1 MPLSTFMGLETTLR
15 GILAQQLAIDV
26 TGHNISNANTV
37 GYTRQAAVLAPTTP
51 YTEPGVSRPPQAG
64 QLGTG
69 VDVTSY
75 MRVRDTFL
83 DIQYRAQSMRQG
95 MATATQDG
103 LQQVQRAFTEPGDQG
118 LNSLLASY
126 WSSWQDVSNAP
137 ENMATRQSL
146 AQNAAALA
154 DGFNSL
160 AGQLATVQSQTGQN
174 VTMTIDQV
182 NQVGAQIGQL
192 NDAIMKSTVTGDH
205 PNDLLDQ
212 RDALIDQLSQLG
224 NVTVTDT
231 TLGQV
236 DISIGGASL
245 VTGATSATLAES
257 DMTSLTSGKLAGLIQ
272 LRDTTIPGYQN
283 QLDTLASTLASAT
296 NAQHALGFDLT
307 GTAGGAFFTGSTA
320 ATLAVNPAVIANPAL
335 IAASGNGQPGNA
347 GNALALAGI
356 RNQALIGAS
365 TIDTAYSQLVTQ
377 VGSDTQQAGRDK
389 DTADLLTGSIDDRR
403 QSVSGVS
410 LDEEMTNL
418 VKFQRG
424 YQASAR
430 AMSAMDEMIDQL
442 ISRTGKVGL

>member
-26 TGHNISNANTV
+26 TGHNIANANTV
-37 GYTRQAAVLAPTTP
+37 GYTRQQAVMAPTEP
-51 YTEPGVSRPPQAG
+51 YAEPGVTRPPQAG

-69 VDVTSY
+69 VDVQSY
-75 MRVRDTFL
+75 QRVRDSFL
-83 DIQYRAQSMRQG
+83 DIQYRAQAMRQG

-103 LQQVQRAFTEPGDQG
+103 LQQVQTAFNEPSDQG
-118 LNSLLASY
+118 LSSLLQSY
-126 WSSWQDVSNAP
+126 WSSWQDVSNSP
-137 ENMATRQSL
+137 EDMATRQTL
-146 AQNAAALA
+146 AQNASALA
-154 DGFNSL
+154 AGFN
-160 AGQLATVQSQTGQN
+160 QLASQLSTVQTQTGQN

-182 NQVGAQIGQL
+182 NQIGGQIAQL
-192 NDAIMKSTVTGDH
+192 NDAIMKDTVTGDH

-212 RDALIDQLSQLG
+212 RDTLIDQLSQLG
-224 NVTVTDT
+224 NVTVTNT

-236 DISIGGASL
+236 DVSIGGGSL
-245 VTGATSATLAES
+245 VSGATSATLAES
-257 DMTSLTSGKLAGLIQ
+257 DMSSLTSGKLAGLIQ
-272 LRDTTIPGYQN
+272 LRDTTIPGYQSS
-283 QLDTLASTLASAT
+283 LDTLAATLASAT
-296 NAQHALGFDLT
+296 NTQHAAGFDLT
-307 GTAGGAFFTGSTA
+307 GTKGGTFFTGTTA
-320 ATLAVNPAVIANPAL
+320 ATLGVNPAIIANPAL
-335 IAASGNGQPGNA
+335 IAASANGQPGNA
-347 GNALALAGI
+347 GNADALAGI

-365 TIDTAYSQLVTQ
+365 TIDTSYAQLVTQ

-410 LDEEMTNL
+410 MDEEMTNL

>member
-15 GILAQQLAIDV
+15 GILAQQLAINV
-26 TGHNISNANTV
+26 TGHNIANANTE
-37 GYTRQAAVLAPTTP
+37 GYTRQTAVLAPTDA

-75 MRVRDTFL
+75 TRVRDGFL
-83 DIQYRAQSMRQG
+83 DIQYRAQAMKQG
-95 MATATQDG
+95 LATATQDG
-103 LQQVQRAFTEPGDQG
+103 LSQVQDALAEPSNHG
-118 LNSLLASY
+118 LNALLQKY

-146 AQNAAALA
+146 AQNAASLA
-154 DGFNSL
+154 DGFNAL
-160 AGQLATVQSQTGQN
+160 ASQLSTIQSQTGQN
-174 VTMTIDQV
+174 VLSTIDQV
-182 NQVGAQIGQL
+182 NSIGGRIAQL
-192 NDAIMKSTVTGDH
+192 NDAIMKDTVTGDH

-212 RDALIDQLSQLG
+212 RDLLIDQLSQLG
-224 NVTVTDT
+224 NVSVTT
-231 TLGQV
+231 TTYGQV

-245 VTGATSATLAES
+245 VAGATASTLAES
-257 DMTSLTSGKLAGLIQ
+257 NMTSLTSGKLAGLIL
-272 LRDTTIPGYQN
+272 LRDTTIPGYRS
-283 QLDTLASTLASAT
+283 QLDTVAATLITAT
-296 NAQHALGFDLT
+296 NAQHAAGFDLN
-307 GTAGGAFFTGSTA
+307 GTAGGTFFSGTSASTIA
-320 ATLAVNPAVIANPAL
+320 INPAVISNPAL
-335 IAASGNGQPGNA
+335 IAASGNGKVGNA
-347 GNALALAGI
+347 DNALALANI

-377 VGSDTQQAGRDK
+377 IGSDTQQAQRDS
-389 DTADLLTGSIDDRR
+389 DTANLLTGSIDDRR

>member
-15 GILAQQLAIDV
+15 GILAQQLAINV
-26 TGHNISNANTV
+26 TGHNIANANTV
-37 GYTRQAAVLAPTTP
+37 GYSRQSALLAPTDP

-69 VDVTSY
+69 VDVASY
-75 MRVRDTFL
+75 TRIRDGFL
-83 DIQYRAQSMRQG
+83 DIQYRAQAMKQG
-95 MATATQDG
+95 LSTATQDG
-103 LQQVQRAFTEPGDQG
+103 LSQVQDALAEPSDNG
-118 LNSLLASY
+118 LNALLQKY

-146 AQNAAALA
+146 AQNTASLA
-154 DGFNSL
+154 DGFNAL
-160 AGQLATVQSQTGQN
+160 ASQLSTIQSQTGQN
-174 VTMTIDQV
+174 VLSTIDQV
-182 NQVGAQIGQL
+182 NSIGGQIAQL
-192 NDAIMKSTVTGDH
+192 NDAIMKDTVTGDH

-212 RDALIDQLSQLG
+212 RDLLVDQLSQLG
-224 NVTVTDT
+224 NVTVTAT

-236 DISIGGASL
+236 DISIGGAAL
-245 VTGATSATLAES
+245 VSGAAASTLAES
-257 DMTSLTSGKLAGLIQ
+257 NMTSLTSGKLAGLIT
-272 LRDTTIPGYQN
+272 LRDTTIPGYQS
-283 QLDTLASTLASAT
+283 QLDTLASTLITAT
-296 NAQHALGFDLT
+296 NAQHAAGFDLN
-307 GTAGGAFFTGSTA
+307 GTAGGAFFTGTSASTIA
-320 ATLAVNPAVIANPAL
+320 INPLLIANPAL
-335 IAASGNGQPGNA
+335 IAASGNGKVGNSD
-347 GNALALAGI
+347 NALALANI
-356 RNQALIGAS
+356 RNQALIGSS

-377 VGSDTQQAGRDK
+377 IGSDTQQAQRDS
-389 DTADLLTGSIDDRR
+389 DTANLLTGSIDDRR